1 MINRFYNIFFFFNF
15 FFYFYSLKHPAK
27 YIGKKPR
34 KYTIPAKPLA
44 PVLPGPDQVRIYAT
58 DSDGAGVMQLSHSSQ
73 YIRVRLGHAHYH
85 MCVLKLLPSPSCV
98 VCSFLQYHKS
108 KQSFSYLFKDDTQYV
123 CESIKLLRTLYILGT
138 VLFEVFGRR

>member
-1 MINRFYNIFFFFNF
+1 MFFFLFLTF
-15 FFYFYSLKHPAK
+15 FLFFYSLKHPAK

-108 KQSFSYLFKDDTQYV
+108 KQSFSYLFKDDTHYV
-123 CESIKLLRTLYILGT
+123 KVQNFKGLFIFWALYYSRYLD
-138 VLFEVFGRR
+138 VK